1 MEAGPEAWVCRY
13 ESWWLQFF
21 AFACAGDVHSSM
33 QAPGTCRFRFL
44 DGRVRWFRPGALVS
58 DGPNFRSLPRW
69 LPPQSNFLAHF
80 YPCALPSF
88 LAYLIMQHSS
98 SHPEPLHEP
107 STLSRM
113 AGIDLN
119 APLEEEADAWLDLNI
134 PVVQLGIGKFASLL
148 LCFLASF
155 FD

>member
-1 MEAGPEAWVCRY
+1 VC
-13 ESWWLQFF
+13 
-21 AFACAGDVHSSM
+21 
-33 QAPGTCRFRFL
+33 
-44 DGRVRWFRPGALVS
+44 WFRPGALVS

-69 LPPQSNFLAHF
+69 LLPQSNFLARF
-80 YPCALPSF
+80 YPRALPSF

-107 STLSRM
+107 STLARM

-134 PVVQLGIGKFASLL
+134 PVVQPEEEADAFVDIGKFAYLLHCFHASLL
-148 LCFLASF
+148 

>member
-1 MEAGPEAWVCRY
+1 M
-13 ESWWLQFF
+13 
-21 AFACAGDVHSSM
+21 
-33 QAPGTCRFRFL
+33 
-44 DGRVRWFRPGALVS
+44 RWFRPGALVS

-69 LPPQSNFLAHF
+69 LPPQSNFLARF
-80 YPCALPSF
+80 YPRALPSF

-107 STLSRM
+107 STLARM
-113 AGIDLN
+113 AGLDLN

-134 PVVQLGIGKFASLL
+134 PVVQPEEEADAFVDIGKFAYLL
-148 LCFLASF
+148 HCFLASLL